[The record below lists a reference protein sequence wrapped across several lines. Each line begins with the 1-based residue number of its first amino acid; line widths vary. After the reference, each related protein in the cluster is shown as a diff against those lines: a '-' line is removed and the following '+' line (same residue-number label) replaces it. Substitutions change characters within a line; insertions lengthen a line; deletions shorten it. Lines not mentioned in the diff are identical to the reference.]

1 MPELLLLS
9 NSVSPGLG
17 FLEHVLAEI
26 GELVP
31 PGSRLLFLPYAS
43 SDPDRY
49 TEAMTAALAPLSVR
63 VAGAHVVAD
72 PAREVAAADAVF
84 TGGGNSFRLLRVLQA
99 GQLLPV
105 IRERVEAGMPYLGA
119 SAGSNVACPT
129 IRTTNDMPIVEPASL
144 DALGLI
150 PFQINPHYFDPD
162 PGSQHQGETRP
173 QRIREFLEENDV
185 PVLAL
190 REGSWLRVSG
200 SSARVGGTAGALIFT
215 RHEGERGVSPGTDV
229 SHLMSARPRFDSVD

>member
-17 FLEHVLAEI
+17 VLEHALAEI
-26 GELVP
+26 GGMVP
-31 PGSRLLFLPYAS
+31 PGSKLLFLPQAS
-43 SDPDRY
+43 SEPDRY
-49 TEAMTAALAPLSVR
+49 TQVMTSALAPLSVR
-63 VAGAHVVAD
+63 VCGAQAVAD
-72 PAREVAAADAVF
+72 PVRELDGADAVF

-99 GQLLPV
+99 SGLLAA
-105 IRERVEAGMPYLGA
+105 IRERVAAGMPYLGA
-119 SAGSNVACPT
+119 SAGANVACPT
-129 IRTTNDMPIVEPASL
+129 IRTTNDMPIVQPASL

-150 PFQINPHYFDPD
+150 PFQINPHYLDPD
-162 PGSQHQGETRP
+162 PHSPHQGETRP

-200 SSARVGGTAGALIFT
+200 SVARVGGLAGGIIFT
-215 RHEGERGVSPGTDV
+215 RHEGERGVSPGNDV
-229 SHLMSARPRFDSVD
+229 SHLLSARARFDTAT